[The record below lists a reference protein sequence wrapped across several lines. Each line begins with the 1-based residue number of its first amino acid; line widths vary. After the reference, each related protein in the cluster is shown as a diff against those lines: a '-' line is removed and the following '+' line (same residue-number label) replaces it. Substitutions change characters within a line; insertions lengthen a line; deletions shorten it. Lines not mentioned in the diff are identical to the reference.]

1 MPEKRHPIAQRSQTR
16 SRIDELDPHVDA
28 DPLIHCTHGIA
39 NMTARR
45 TLRLTVALI
54 VVGFILILL
63 LNSRFGVDRDETFTD
78 LHRPE
83 IVGESQS
90 NAP

>member
-1 MPEKRHPIAQRSQTR
+1 MVTYAHRRR
-16 SRIDELDPHVDA
+16 WIDGLAGDDDAPGLVHCANDPA
-28 DPLIHCTHGIA
+28 DITV
-39 NMTARR
+39 RR
-45 TLRLTVALI
+45 KAKITISLMVAS
-54 VVGFILILL
+54 ILIIVL
-63 LNSRFGVDRDETFTD
+63 LNSGLGVDRDETFTD

>member
-1 MPEKRHPIAQRSQTR
+1 MRRKAKLTISLVVAS
-16 SRIDELDPHVDA
+16 V
-28 DPLIHCTHGIA
+28 LI
-39 NMTARR
+39 
-45 TLRLTVALI
+45 I
-54 VVGFILILL
+54 VL
-63 LNSRFGVDRDETFTD
+63 LNSSLGVDRDETFTD

>member
-1 MPEKRHPIAQRSQTR
+1 MA
-16 SRIDELDPHVDA
+16 L
-28 DPLIHCTHGIA
+28 
-39 NMTARR
+39 RR
-45 TLRLTVALI
+45 KLGLTVSALVLGII
-54 VVGFILILL
+54 VIVL
-63 LNSRFGVDRDETFTD
+63 LNSGLGVDREETFTD

>member
-1 MPEKRHPIAQRSQTR
+1 MG
-16 SRIDELDPHVDA
+16 L
-28 DPLIHCTHGIA
+28 
-39 NMTARR
+39 RR
-45 TLRLTVALI
+45 KLRLAVSALVLGMVVI
-54 VVGFILILL
+54 VL
-63 LNSRFGVDRDETFTD
+63 LNSRLGVDREETFTD

>member
-1 MPEKRHPIAQRSQTR
+1 MAIRRRLKLTAGAIA
-16 SRIDELDPHVDA
+16 L
-28 DPLIHCTHGIA
+28 G
-39 NMTARR
+39 
-45 TLRLTVALI
+45 
-54 VVGFILILL
+54 LL
-63 LNSRFGVDRDETFTD
+63 LIIVLNSSLGVDRDETFTD

>member
-1 MPEKRHPIAQRSQTR
+1 
-16 SRIDELDPHVDA
+16 
-28 DPLIHCTHGIA
+28 
-39 NMTARR
+39 MTARR
-45 TLRLTVALI
+45 TLRLTVALM